1 MRYRKVCLGLVL
13 LAVLGVAA
21 GLGHGRTARAQAG
34 NRVGLAVTHGD
45 GSTIT
50 RCISFTEAEI
60 SGYDVLQRSGL
71 SLVVAQ
77 SGGVG
82 AAICAIDGEGCEAG
96 NCFCQCQGSPCVYW
110 SYWHL
115 SQGTWVFS
123 SLGASSHRV
132 RDGDVEGW
140 RWGDG
145 SPPPV
150 VSFDQIC
157 APLPTDTPAP
167 TSTPVPPAPTPV
179 PPTATPLP
187 PVVWFRLDA
196 NPIGAGSCTMVRW
209 DTSNVL
215 GAYLDGEEVATSG
228 SRQVCPASAQ
238 EYRLR
243 VVTPAGEQ
251 VHTLTLSV
259 VGTPQPTPGATVEP
273 ASPPPALTPPSST
286 TPTALATPPPSP
298 TPLPAPTSSP
308 TARARAA
315 ADMPAPTAI
324 AEAEPPDPLETP
336 ALVKTMDS
344 SHRASGKQLWV
355 GYAGLVAIAV
365 GLAGLLASLARRR
378 ARGSG
383 SSNDRPRR

>member
-1 MRYRKVCLGLVL
+1 MRYRKLCLGLAL
-13 LAVLGVAA
+13 LAVVGAVA
-21 GLGHGRTARAQAG
+21 GSGHGRMARAQAG
-34 NRVGLAVTHGD
+34 NRVGLVVTHGD
-45 GSTIT
+45 GSTST
-50 RCISFTEAEI
+50 RCISFPEAEI
-60 SGYDVLQRSGL
+60 SGYDVLQRSGM

-150 VSFDQIC
+150 VAFDQIC
-157 APLPTDTPAP
+157 APPSTDTPVP
-167 TSTPVPPAPTPV
+167 TSTPLLPTPTPV

-187 PVVWFRLDA
+187 LVVWFRLDA
-196 NPIGAGSCTMVRW
+196 NPIGAGSCTTVRW

-215 GAYLDGEEVATSG
+215 EAYLDGERVATSG
-228 SRQVCPASAQ
+228 SRQVCPASTQ

-243 VVTPAGEQ
+243 VVAAAGEQ

-259 VGTPQPTPGATVEP
+259 IGTLQPTPSTTGGP
-273 ASPPPALTPPSST
+273 ASPPPALTTPSVTEPAALVTPPS
-286 TPTALATPPPSP
+286 TPSRTA
-298 TPLPAPTSSP
+298 LPAPTFSP
-308 TARARAA
+308 TARAVAA
-315 ADMPAPTAI
+315 TGTPTPIAI
-324 AEAEPPDPLETP
+324 AEAETPGPLDIPTLVET
-336 ALVKTMDS
+336 VDS
-344 SHRASGKQLWV
+344 GQQNGRRPLWV
-355 GYAGLVAIAV
+355 GYVGFAAIAV
-365 GLAGLLASLARRR
+365 GLAGLLASPARRR

-383 SSNDRPRR
+383 SS